1 MGVLVYDCPVAAITE
16 CALYAAGEWVRDAG
30 MDEIEQVVRG
40 NDAGDDAFV
49 WISFERPDREALA
62 ALQQRLHLHELTI
75 EDMEA
80 AHQRPKLEEFDHSL
94 FAVLHTGGWDP
105 TTNSV
110 EIGETHIAV
119 GPHHV
124 VTVHHG
130 VTPEGSTFRER
141 CRGAP
146 SHPERGPMYALHVIM
161 DTVVDEW
168 VPVIDSLEDWVE
180 TLETRLL
187 AEEAKSELIREIHT
201 ARASISR
208 VRGAIAPLI
217 EITNRLTQG
226 RNDAVPAALRPYFR
240 DVHDHVLRINHRL
253 DGLRELTAAAV
264 QTHVALVS
272 LHQNDIT
279 KKLAS
284 WAAIIAVPTMVAGVY
299 GMNFEHLPGLQSTTV
314 LGAVTAGTLTI
325 CVGLFARFRRVGW
338 L

>member
-1 MGVLVYDCPVAAITE
+1 MVDSLPVAASTE
-16 CALYAAGEWVRDAG
+16 CAFYAGGQWVRDAG
-30 MDEIEQVVRG
+30 MDEVESVLQ
-40 NDAGDDAFV
+40 NDDPREDDFV
-49 WISFERPDREALA
+49 WISFQRADRENLEF
-62 ALQQRLHLHELTI
+62 LQQRLHLHELTI

-94 FAVLHTGGWDP
+94 FAVLHTGGWDA
-105 TTNSV
+105 TTTDV
-110 EIGETHIAV
+110 QIGETHVAV

-130 VTPEGSTFRER
+130 VTPAGSTFRER
-141 CRGAP
+141 CRNAP
-146 SHPERGPMYALHVIM
+146 SHPERGPIYALHVIM

-180 TLETRLL
+180 ALEARLL
-187 AEEAKSELIREIHT
+187 ADDAKSDLIREIHG
-201 ARASISR
+201 ARASITR
-208 VRGAIAPLI
+208 VRGAIAPLV

-226 RNDAVPAALRPYFR
+226 RNDLVPTALRPYFR
-240 DVHDHVLRINHRL
+240 DVHDHVLRLTDRL
-253 DGLRELTAAAV
+253 DGLRELTGAAV

-272 LHQNDIT
+272 LRQNDIT

-299 GMNFEHLPGLQSTTV
+299 GMNFENLPGLSSKIV
-314 LGAVTAGTLTI
+314 LAGVTAATLAV
-325 CVGLFARFRRVGW
+325 CVGLFARFRQVGW